1 MRKCKFLPIILIL
14 AIVLCGCSVLNDN
27 NIQPDDEITVSYSA
41 DDIISSADMFT
52 DRDLNFDYSDR
63 DVYKITL
70 KDNKSTSD
78 SFNVDIKNNI
88 ITIKTEGVYILS
100 GSLSNGQIII
110 DADDSDKI
118 QLVLNSVNINCN
130 TSAAIYC
137 KNAKKLFVTTVG
149 DSTLSNKNDFV
160 NDDEKIN
167 GVIYSKSNLTLNGSK
182 KLTVNA
188 KYGNAVVSNDDL
200 MITSGDY
207 DFTAEKHTIKANDSV
222 RIANASFNL
231 NATKDAIHC
240 ENDEV
245 TKGYVYI
252 ESGSITINAE
262 SDGIQASSAI
272 KICDGTIDIQSSK
285 EGIEGRFIDVAGG
298 DINIV
303 SSDDGFNASD
313 KSQENNDSDSQVNQT
328 ENTPPAPPENDQ
340 QAPPEMPNNNNGEM
354 KEPPSAPQGNNG
366 NENIEPPVDME
377 KGGFGQMGEGSTD
390 CSLTISGGNITV
402 NADGDGLDS
411 NGIIKI
417 TGGQTVV
424 YGAENN
430 GNSAFDYQT
439 GATITGGSI
448 IAIGMSGMAE
458 GFSNSSTQG
467 SILYNLDTEGA
478 KDDTIE
484 LLQNSKS
491 IISTVAV
498 KKYNSILISCP
509 QISKGK
515 YTIVAGGTKDKI
527 KIENNSYSNSKGN
540 SFGMR
545 GEKPKEDLGQDYP
558 KPNNA

>member
-1 MRKCKFLPIILIL
+1 MRKFKLLSIILVL
-14 AIVLCGCSVLNDN
+14 AIVLCGCSMSN
-27 NIQPDDEITVSYSA
+27 NSSKQVEEEVTVSYSA
-41 DDIISSADMFT
+41 DDIINSADMFT
-52 DRDLNFDYSDR
+52 DRDLNYDYSER
-63 DVYKITL
+63 DVYEIVL
-70 KDNKSTSD
+70 KNNKSKSNTK
-78 SFNVDIKNNI
+78 NVEIKNNI
-88 ITIKTEGVYILS
+88 ITIKTEGVYIFS

-110 DADDSDKI
+110 DADDSDKV

-130 TSAAIYC
+130 TSAAIFC
-137 KNAKKLFVTTVG
+137 KNAKKLFVTTIG

-167 GVIYSKSNLTLNGSK
+167 GVIYSKSDLTLNGSN

-207 DFTAEKHTIKANDSV
+207 DLTAPKHTIKANDSV

-231 NATKDAIHC
+231 KATKDAIHC

-252 ESGSITINAE
+252 ESGSVTINAE
-262 SDGIQASSAI
+262 DDGIQASSAI
-272 KICDGTIDIQSSK
+272 KICDGTINIQSSK
-285 EGIEGRFIDVAGG
+285 EGIEGRFIEVAGG

-313 KSQENNDSDSQVNQT
+313 KSEENNDSDAQVNQT
-328 ENTPPAPPENDQ
+328 GNTPPAPPENNQ
-340 QAPPEMPNNNNGEM
+340 QAPPEMPNKDNGEM
-354 KEPPSAPQGNNG
+354 KEAPAAPQGNNG
-366 NENIEPPVDME
+366 NENNEPPANME
-377 KGGFGQMGEGSTD
+377 KGGFGKMGEGSTD

-448 IAIGMSGMAE
+448 IALGMSGMAE

-467 SILYNLDTEGA
+467 SILYSLNTEGS

-484 LLQNSKS
+484 LLQKSKS

-498 KKYNSILISCP
+498 KKYNSILISAP
-509 QISKGK
+509 EISKGK
-515 YTIVAGGTKDKI
+515 YTIIAGSI
-527 KIENNSYSNSKGN
+527 KERIIIKNISYSNSKTNG
-540 SFGMR
+540 FGMR
-545 GEKPKEDLGQDYP
+545 GEKPQEIFKEENTQ
-558 KPNNA
+558 